1 MRWLIRIAGF
11 LLVLAALYPFWE
23 ALRALDR
30 REYVAAALAT
40 LVGWLVTQA
49 GVEFL
54 RPESAE

>member
-1 MRWLIRIAGF
+1 MRVFIRIAGF
-11 LLVLAALYPFWE
+11 ALTLSAAYPFWQ

-30 REYVAAALAT
+30 REYVAAVLSSV
-40 LVGWLVTQA
+40 VGWLVTEA